1 MRGWL
6 PKLSDNPYV
15 VEYGADLVVPRDF
28 GQPGAVVVTNFHDK
42 EFFLM
47 EIVVQGFSAPVFFRA
62 DTWIHSRKDNPESRI
77 IFKNQVAINK
87 LVELRPLSV
96 FGSLMC
102 LCVVVTGLPS
112 VSNPTWD

>member
-6 PKLSDNPYV
+6 PRLSDNPYV

-47 EIVVQGFSAPVFFRA
+47 EIVVRGFSQGPVFFRA
-62 DTWIHSRKDNPESRI
+62 DTWIHSRKDNPTSRI
-77 IFKNQVAINK
+77 IFKNQVPIA
-87 LVELRPLSV
+87 RMQAFLS
-96 FGSLMC
+96 F
-102 LCVVVTGLPS
+102 
-112 VSNPTWD
+112 W